1 MSGILASRPMG
12 ERTHE
17 QLEEYADIIEI
28 LKDAKGHEITAEKEF
43 VPDSPSGTID
53 IEFTFDASLLDGK
66 QAVAMEQLVDPALTG
81 VNGTITIVAS
91 HEDIEDEAQS
101 IYFPE
106 VRTKA
111 IADDT
116 GKQITEA
123 DGEVIITDTVDY
135 SNVIAGK
142 IYRLT
147 GTLMDKDTGKP
158 ILSGGNAV
166 TSSVEFRAE
175 KDGPVFAADGEKLT
189 ETAQDKTELVSGTV
203 ELKFQ
208 FNGSDLAGKQAVAFE
223 KLTTGGKLVGEH
235 SDLNDEA
242 QTVNL
247 PTILT
252 TASTNGTDT
261 VSDKVEYTNL
271 IPGETYVMR
280 GVLMDKATGREL
292 LLDGNPV
299 TAEMN
304 FVPEKKDGSIKIDFP
319 VSVRELEGK
328 SAVVFETCSMVMAP
342 EGDAEAPVE
351 VEVISHKDINNKA
364 QTVTFDVPQTG
375 QRLPWSVP
383 ALAGLFAA
391 AAAFAAFRRIR
402 RGGLL

>member
-1 MSGILASRPMG
+1 M
-12 ERTHE
+12 
-17 QLEEYADIIEI
+17 
-28 LKDAKGHEITAEKEF
+28 
-43 VPDSPSGTID
+43 
-53 IEFTFDASLLDGK
+53 
-66 QAVAMEQLVDPALTG
+66 
-81 VNGTITIVAS
+81 
-91 HEDIEDEAQS
+91 
-101 IYFPE
+101 
-106 VRTKA
+106 
-111 IADDT
+111 
-116 GKQITEA
+116 
-123 DGEVIITDTVDY
+123 
-135 SNVIAGK
+135 
-142 IYRLT
+142 
-147 GTLMDKDTGKP
+147 
-158 ILSGGNAV
+158 
-166 TSSVEFRAE
+166 
-175 KDGPVFAADGEKLT
+175 
-189 ETAQDKTELVSGTV
+189 
-203 ELKFQ
+203 
-208 FNGSDLAGKQAVAFE
+208 
-223 KLTTGGKLVGEH
+223 
-235 SDLNDEA
+235 
-242 QTVNL
+242 
-247 PTILT
+247 
-252 TASTNGTDT
+252 
-261 VSDKVEYTNL
+261 SDKVEYTNL